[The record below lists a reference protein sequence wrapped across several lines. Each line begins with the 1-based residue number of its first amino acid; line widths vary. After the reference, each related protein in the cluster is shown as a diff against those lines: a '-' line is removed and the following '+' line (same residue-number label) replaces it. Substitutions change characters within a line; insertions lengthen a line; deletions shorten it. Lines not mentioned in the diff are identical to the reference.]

1 MRVGELVIQA
11 RFADTRLAH
20 HGHDLAAAGLRV
32 VERLIQLLDL
42 GVAADDRVS
51 PRAAAAWSRVREA
64 LAPVSV

>member
-11 RFADTRLAH
+11 RFADARLTH

-42 GVAADDRVS
+42 GGPADERGQPARRGGLEPRSDR
-51 PRAAAAWSRVREA
+51 
-64 LAPVSV
+64 